1 MRCIYM
7 TKKEKEQLEF
17 IYEQINRL
25 KIELA
30 DSILERDFDSAF
42 EYIERI
48 EALKQA
54 EIFLLED

>member
-1 MRCIYM
+1 M

-54 EIFLLED
+54 ERFLLED

>member
-1 MRCIYM
+1 M

-30 DSILERDFDSAF
+30 DSILYTSKLAF
-42 EYIERI
+42 
-48 EALKQA
+48 
-54 EIFLLED
+54 

>member
-1 MRCIYM
+1 M
-7 TKKEKEQLEF
+7 TKKEREQLEF

-30 DSILERDFDSAF
+30 DSILERDFDSAL

-48 EALKQA
+48 EAFKQA
-54 EIFLLED
+54 ERFLLED